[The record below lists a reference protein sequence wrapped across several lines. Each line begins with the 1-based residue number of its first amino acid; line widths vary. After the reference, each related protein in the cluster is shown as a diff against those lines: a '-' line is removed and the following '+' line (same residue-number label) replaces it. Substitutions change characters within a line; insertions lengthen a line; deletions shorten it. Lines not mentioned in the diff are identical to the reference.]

1 MEMILQLIF
10 DNQLEH
16 VLYACQLLS
25 VLMLNRI
32 LAGAISTLGACSI
45 TPPYPME
52 VPLPLPAIAFITSMM
67 IAPAI
72 NNILPAVLPAS
83 IVHSMCWVGI
93 EQKA

>member
-45 TPPYPME
+45 
-52 VPLPLPAIAFITSMM
+52 IASLAHGSSLATTYHCIHCQHDDS
-67 IAPAI
+67 
-72 NNILPAVLPAS
+72 S
-83 IVHSMCWVGI
+83 SH
-93 EQKA
+93 